1 MTELV
6 DLSLF
11 ATSPEDDWRFTTYGI
26 PEPGV
31 AYHAG
36 SFDSSVRR
44 VENSAHQL
52 SSMKPLPPLPRTAIC
67 QRICVY
73 PTDEPRSRCILQR
86 LRRIR
91 SEEPHGLRA
100 TTLQQRRKARGRENL
115 TLRVPPPS
123 TQPQPEA
130 MRSDPAPA
138 SEMIWL
144 EEEAMWHR
152 FHPADG
158 RVHSDLNVS
167 ASQEQTEQP
176 YPNHL
181 PRNIHPATQHQVPW
195 WHQPQQSPSAYSY
208 YEPQLPAY
216 TANVST
222 YYSNDLVEPL
232 PAPPSRYQAA
242 DIPGL
247 YIPHQYDQ
255 VNYQFPEIQ
264 SPPLT
269 PVTVVSSMSDSH
281 SNFRNVV
288 DNDNRSPP
296 LTPIQSQFL
305 TLLPSFGSTTPSER
319 LSPAFQ
325 EAVSGFPP
333 PDLATITSTSSS
345 AIWADALTE
354 QSSHDTAAVAAQNCS
369 HYDATPLAARW
380 SSFSMTYGGHEAHD
394 ESPQRSEY
402 SGRIAVM
409 ERVAMATVGGYPHD
423 RETDLD

>member
-11 ATSPEDDWRFTTYGI
+11 ATSPEDDWRFTTHGI

-31 AYHAG
+31 ADRSG
-36 SFDSSVRR
+36 IVDSSVRR
-44 VENSAHQL
+44 VDNTTHQV

-67 QRICVY
+67 QRICLY
-73 PTDEPRSRCILQR
+73 PADEPRSRCILQR

-91 SEEPHGLRA
+91 SEEPQGLRA
-100 TTLQQRRKARGRENL
+100 TTLQQRRKARGRANL
-115 TLRVPPPS
+115 RLTVPPPLV
-123 TQPQPEA
+123 QPQPEA
-130 MRSDPAPA
+130 LRSDPAPA

-152 FHPADG
+152 FHPADV
-158 RVHSDLNVS
+158 RMRSDLDVS
-167 ASQEQTEQP
+167 ASQEQTEQS
-176 YPNHL
+176 YPSSF
-181 PRNIHPATQHQVPW
+181 PRNIDPATQHHVPW
-195 WHQPQQSPSAYSY
+195 WHRPQQSPSAYSY

-216 TANVST
+216 TANRSI

-232 PAPPSRYQAA
+232 PAPPPQYQAA
-242 DIPGL
+242 DISRQYTL
-247 YIPHQYDQ
+247 HQYDH
-255 VNYQFPEIQ
+255 VNYQIPDIQ

-269 PVTVVSSMSDSH
+269 PVTVVSSITDSH
-281 SNFRNVV
+281 SNFGNA
-288 DNDNRSPP
+288 DNNDNHSPP

-305 TLLPSFGSTTPSER
+305 TLLPSFGSITPSER
-319 LSPAFQ
+319 LSPTFQ

-345 AIWADALTE
+345 AIWADALSE
-354 QSSHDTAAVAAQNCS
+354 QSSYDMAAAAESRS
-369 HYDATPLAARW
+369 HYDARPLTAHW
-380 SSFSMTYGGHEAHD
+380 SSFSMINGGHEASD

-409 ERVAMATVGGYPHD
+409 ERVAMATIGGHRHD
-423 RETDLD
+423 GETDLD